1 MADYISVTDTAKIVR
16 GELKKHFPGV
26 VFSVRSSSYSMGA
39 SIDISW
45 TDGPI
50 AKAVEAITGQFEGSS
65 FDSMQDMKI
74 SRRGTWE
81 GREVRWGSDYVTPTR
96 KYSKQFYR
104 QVAERI
110 CKEYSVPI
118 PEIKQSSYEYRGK
131 TEFGNPY
138 IEDSHIRIS
147 GYDTLSD
154 LINRE
159 LAETPATANVPQNL
173 GSSNINGITVTVTE
187 NTAEDGIEVRFSD
200 KPPEEIIQSIGRY
213 GAGFKYS
220 RRQNIWYAKRTDAK
234 LAFAKSLV
242 EKFNQPQDEPDL
254 TDDDTDIFLAAMQAI
269 AEVNEL
275 LATLGM

>member
-1 MADYISVTDTAKIVR
+1 MADYISVTDTAKIIR

-26 VFSVRSSSYSMGA
+26 IFRVRSSSYSMGA

-45 TDGPI
+45 TDGPTS
-50 AKAVEAITGQFEGSS
+50 KEVRVITNQFNGSI
-65 FDSMQDMKI
+65 FDGMTDMKS
-74 SRRGTWE
+74 SRYAQWE
-81 GREVRWGSDYVTPTR
+81 GREVRWGSDYVFPTR

-110 CKEYSVPI
+110 CKKYSVPV

-138 IEDSHIRIS
+138 IEDSHVRIS

-154 LINRE
+154 LINKA
-159 LAETPATANVPQNL
+159 LAKTPANAPQNL
-173 GSSNINGITVTVTE
+173 GSDSDINGITVTVTE
-187 NTAEDGIEVRFSD
+187 NHEQNGIEIKFSD
-200 KPPEEIIQSIGRY
+200 KPPADIIQAIKDS
-213 GAGFKYS
+213 AGFKYS
-220 RRQNIWYAKRTDAK
+220 RAKNIWYAKRTDAK

-242 EKFNQPQDEPDL
+242 EFFNQPQDEYKPDL
-254 TDDDTDIFLAAMQAI
+254 ADDNTDIFLAAMQAM

-275 LATLGM
+275 LATLGL

>member
-1 MADYISVTDTAKIVR
+1 MADYISVTDTAKIIR

-26 VFSVRSSSYSMGA
+26 IFRVRSSSYSMGA

-45 TDGPI
+45 TDGPTS
-50 AKAVEAITGQFEGSS
+50 KEVRVITNQFNGSI
-65 FDSMQDMKI
+65 FDGMTDMKS
-74 SRRGTWE
+74 SRYAQWE
-81 GREVRWGSDYVTPTR
+81 GREVRWGSDYVFPTR

-110 CKEYSVPI
+110 CKEYGVPV

-138 IEDSHIRIS
+138 IEDSHVRIS

-154 LINRE
+154 LINKA
-159 LAETPATANVPQNL
+159 LAKTPANAPQNL
-173 GSSNINGITVTVTE
+173 GSDSDINGITVTVTE
-187 NTAEDGIEVRFSD
+187 NHEQNGIEIKFSD
-200 KPPEEIIQSIGRY
+200 KPPADIIQAIKDS
-213 GAGFKYS
+213 AGFKYS
-220 RRQNIWYAKRTDAK
+220 RAKNIWYAKRTDAK

-242 EKFNQPQDEPDL
+242 EFFNQPQDEYKPDL
-254 TDDDTDIFLAAMQAI
+254 ADDNTDIFLAAMQAI

-275 LATLGM
+275 LATLGL